1 MLAKE
6 KSFGGKGHERAQ
18 GRGDACEH
26 QQEKAGRYPGAQHPL
41 QGQTRV
47 CPALGLLKG
56 APGGLGP
63 VHEHHRTERQ
73 NDQHGASQFDGGTR
87 PRRQAAAENLQ
98 AHVRARGVGVAE
110 RGHRQREESG
120 GGRLA
125 ERQIASQAR
134 PAQDRLEAGED
145 HHQGNPGP
153 RRCDADLAGG
163 LLQDQGGPV
172 HRIDNNGHGS
182 GYRGLDRRRRAGRTD
197 ARHRSRP
204 ERRALHAD
212 RAQGSAAIPPQD
224 GALQRPHDGNLP
236 AHGARREDPRCRAGP
251 QRADGCLRDPG
262 DEPAAAAAPAVSI
275 GSRGAARDRRLHRR
289 LDAARAVS
297 AHFPVHPG
305 APAQVRGAGPA
316 RRDGALRLRIPVARA
331 GRDRRNGAGPVAS
344 LRAAYLVGCD
354 GGASR
359 VRNELGIGLRGEGNL
374 LQLRQA
380 LYCCDDLYERIPI
393 GNGPGKGRHYHVA
406 DDSATLLIMQDSTRH
421 WTLHAIVGE
430 DADMARQFER
440 TVGVPVKY
448 DMLYVG
454 EWKQNLLL
462 ADHYGKGRVFL
473 AGDSVHLVIPTGGLG
488 MNTGVGDAI
497 DLSWK
502 LAGSLRGWGGP
513 NLLASYELERRQIGD
528 RNVSA
533 SRYASLGRRKWRGQ
547 YRPDI
552 RDQTAEGQAA
562 REHLAGVAD
571 IEQRK
576 TNEMIGA
583 ELGYRYVGSPIISE
597 EPGGPEYLLREYV
610 PTTWPGARLP
620 HVWLDGHVA
629 LQDRLGPGYTLLRL
643 GATGEDASAL
653 QRSFAAYG
661 APFDVLDVADDAA
674 RDVYGYDLILLRPD
688 LHIVWRGN
696 RLPIEP
702 DELAA
707 MATGHL

>member
-1 MLAKE
+1 M
-6 KSFGGKGHERAQ
+6 
-18 GRGDACEH
+18 
-26 QQEKAGRYPGAQHPL
+26 GADTEVL
-41 QGQTRV
+41 IV
-47 CPALGLLKG
+47 G
-56 APGGLGP
+56 AGP
-63 VHEHHRTERQ
+63 VGLTLAIDLGQKGVRCTLIERKEAPQFLPKMERCNARTMEI
-73 NDQHGASQFDGGTR
+73 F
-87 PRRQAAAENLQ
+87 RRM
-98 AHVRARGVGVAE
+98 G
-110 RGHRQREESG
+110 
-120 GGRLA
+120 
-125 ERQIASQAR
+125 
-134 PAQDRLEAGED
+134 
-145 HHQGNPGP
+145 
-153 RRCDADLAGG
+153 LAG
-163 LLQDQGGPV
+163 QI
-172 HRIDNNGHGS
+172 RAA
-182 GYRGLDRRRRAGRTD
+182 GLDRNAPMD
-197 ARHRSRP
+197 VYVILAMN
-204 ERRALHAD
+204 E
-212 RAQGSAAIPPQD
+212 PP
-224 GALQRPHDGNLP
+224 LLRLP
-236 AHGARREDPRCRAGP
+236 YPSVAEARRQIDACT
-251 QRADGCLRDPG
+251 DGSMPLEPYQLISQYTLEPLLKSVAQALPG
-262 DEPAAAAAPAVSI
+262 VTVRYGCEFLSLEQDATGVT
-275 GSRGAARDRRLHRR
+275 AR
-289 LDAARAVS
+289 V
-297 AHFPVHPG
+297 
-305 APAQVRGAGPA
+305 
-316 RRDGALRLRIPVARA
+316 
-331 GRDRRNGAGPVAS
+331 RNGAGPVAAV
-344 LRAAYLVGCD
+344 RAAYLVGCD
-354 GGASR
+354 GGASQ
-359 VRNELGIGLRGEGNL
+359 VRHELGIGLRGEGNL

-380 LYCCDDLYERIPI
+380 LYRCDDLYGRIPI

-406 DDSATLLIMQDSTRH
+406 DDSATFLIMQDSTRH
-421 WTLHAIVGE
+421 WTLHSIVDKDE
-430 DADMARQFER
+430 DMVRQFER

-488 MNTGVGDAI
+488 MNTGIGDAI

-513 NLLASYELERRQIGD
+513 NLLASYELERRQVGD
-528 RNVSA
+528 RNVGA

-583 ELGYRYVGSPIISE
+583 ELGYRYVGSPIIRE
-597 EPGGPEYLLREYV
+597 EPGGPEHLFREYV

-620 HVWLDGHVA
+620 HVWLDGHVP

-653 QRSFAAYG
+653 QRSFATYG

-696 RLPIEP
+696 RLAIEP